1 MQALK
6 IVVIL
11 MAVLILAGMGL
22 LAYGLA
28 TRVAG
33 GGGDGG
39 GGDGGESFGVV
50 EVPLPPGCSIA
61 GTEVAEG
68 RLILRLDGLAERGC
82 QQVVVV
88 DMASGE
94 VLGRL
99 RGVTGQ

>member
-39 GGDGGESFGVV
+39 ESFGVV
-50 EVPLPPGCSIA
+50 DVPLPPGCSIA

-99 RGVTGQ
+99 RGVTGSAQ

>member
-39 GGDGGESFGVV
+39 GGGESFGVV

>member
-33 GGGDGG
+33 GGDA
-39 GGDGGESFGVV
+39 GEGFGVV
-50 EVPLPPGCSIA
+50 DVPLPPGCSIA

-99 RGVTGQ
+99 RGVTADGQ